1 MNGYIGERARRRR
14 RNFVLFFIFL
24 IIILILYYFLPLLKS
39 SEIRPADNFLPSE
52 QEIILPVIQTTIEEL
67 ELQVFDKE
75 QKINFRDKRIEK
87 LKDEIKILTFKNK
100 NFEKTIDSFSGS
112 ENLANQVHVDE
123 LKKLKD
129 INLQLKI
136 INEDLLKEAIKYK
149 DDASVL
155 NKELKESFKDNLEI
169 KKLKNENN
177 EKNETINDL
186 QNVIKEK
193 NIKIKLL
200 KDRTLHGW

>member
-177 EKNETINDL
+177 EKNEIINDL

-200 KDRTLHGW
+200 KDRTLHG

>member
-136 INEDLLKEAIKYK
+136 INEDLLEEAIKYK

-177 EKNETINDL
+177 EKNEIINDL

-200 KDRTLHGW
+200 KDRTLHG

>member
-100 NFEKTIDSFSGS
+100 NFEKTIDSFSSS

-136 INEDLLKEAIKYK
+136 INEDLLEEAIKYK

-177 EKNETINDL
+177 EKNEIINDL

-200 KDRTLHGW
+200 KDRTLHG